1 MNGSRQVYP
10 DRPRCAQ
17 GGTRRFEVLDGSGE
31 YELPDAKL
39 TETQKRACREL
50 VEICFRRFS
59 SHALMFLAGAFEDA
73 ANRKRVGEVGRT

>member
-10 DRPRCAQ
+10 DRLRCAPD
-17 GGTRRFEVLDGSGE
+17 GTRRFEVRDGLGE

-39 TETQKRACREL
+39 TQTQKRSCRAP

-73 ANRKRVGEVGRT
+73 ANRKRAEEVSRT